1 MWICVSNAFDARRI
15 TKEVVESASFGRH
28 CETSNW
34 DMLQRSLKEKLMLK
48 KFLLVLDD
56 VWSDDQVQW
65 ENLLAPLAEKMQ
77 GSKIVVTT
85 RNSSVARIKGM
96 MSPYILD
103 GLSEEDSLSL
113 FTHYAFMGKET
124 KGIHVIEEMRKKIVE
139 KLNGSPL
146 AAKTLGRLCNSKLGK
161 NDWKDFL
168 KTEIWQMQQ
177 NDSDIMP
184 ILKLTY
190 NHLPAHLKQCFAFC
204 SVFPKEYDFDK
215 EDLVRMWM
223 GQGFIQSGDKK
234 RVEDIG
240 NEYFDHLISMGIFL
254 RKQDKYVMPALM
266 NDLARFVSMDECS
279 RIESS
284 GELSG
289 LSQSPRHLSLIFR
302 CLDKSA
308 QNYLENLT
316 SMRTLIF
323 LDTYETVLDD
333 TLGNLFKSLTSLRV
347 LDLRNKKIKMLPQC
361 ISNLKHLRYLNLSN
375 NPLEDLPPSLC
386 ELQNLQTLVLLQC
399 ESLKNLPEG
408 ICKLTNLRHLKIDR
422 SLPSFTR
429 KGRQT
434 KVAGIGSLTLLQE
447 LEKFDCTD
455 HRIGELKEM
464 NELRGCL
471 SIRGLENVESE
482 TEASKAMLANK
493 RRLEILKLKWSR
505 MDIVSAS
512 SELDLRVLEK
522 LQPHPNIRKLTIARY
537 RGINTPCW
545 INKGMPSNLKVIKLH
560 DCPYL
565 KQLPSLGHLFFL
577 EKLEICRMY
586 GVTKV
591 DYEFYGNTKEVKFPS
606 LRKLSFCHMPKWKEW
621 SARKEDQS
629 FPCLIELFMKN
640 CPNLETRP
648 SFPPEVR
655 IIEVCGTRSARS

>member
-1 MWICVSNAFDARRI
+1 MEPILLAAAIGGFIIPFLNTLFAKYVNFLQEKWIAS
-15 TKEVVESASFGRH
+15 EVVVADVKGISMTILKIQAVVSQAEARQAVHDHGLILWLRVLKDAAY
-28 CETSNW
+28 EADDLLDELNATV
-34 DMLQRSLKEKLMLK
+34 LQLKEKK
-48 KFLLVLDD
+48 
-56 VWSDDQVQW
+56 
-65 ENLLAPLAEKMQ
+65 
-77 GSKIVVTT
+77 
-85 RNSSVARIKGM
+85 R
-96 MSPYILD
+96 
-103 GLSEEDSLSL
+103 
-113 FTHYAFMGKET
+113 
-124 KGIHVIEEMRKKIVE
+124 
-139 KLNGSPL
+139 
-146 AAKTLGRLCNSKLGK
+146 
-161 NDWKDFL
+161 
-168 KTEIWQMQQ
+168 QQ
-177 NDSDIMP
+177 
-184 ILKLTY
+184 
-190 NHLPAHLKQCFAFC
+190 
-204 SVFPKEYDFDK
+204 
-215 EDLVRMWM
+215 R
-223 GQGFIQSGDKK
+223 
-234 RVEDIG
+234 
-240 NEYFDHLISMGIFL
+240 
-254 RKQDKYVMPALM
+254 
-266 NDLARFVSMDECS
+266 
-279 RIESS
+279 
-284 GELSG
+284 
-289 LSQSPRHLSLIFR
+289 
-302 CLDKSA
+302 
-308 QNYLENLT
+308 
-316 SMRTLIF
+316 
-323 LDTYETVLDD
+323 
-333 TLGNLFKSLTSLRV
+333 
-347 LDLRNKKIKMLPQC
+347 
-361 ISNLKHLRYLNLSN
+361 
-375 NPLEDLPPSLC
+375 
-386 ELQNLQTLVLLQC
+386 NLQTLVLLQC

-493 RRLEILKLKWSR
+493 RRLDILKLKWSR

-545 INKGMPSNLKVIKLH
+545 INKAMPSNLKVIKLH